1 MSNKKYSNFVR
12 PTSPTEELVL
22 VPKNKFHINTSISG
36 EEARRIYLEEVSKA
50 NNIQSPKKD
59 NSVNSRRRASKRKYD
74 DPVSNKDLFIAVQN
88 NDIDTTKEALEL
100 SPDKINIID
109 DYGWS
114 LLMIACQANSIDTVK
129 ELLKRGI
136 DTTIRD
142 KAGNSAQSLV
152 IQNKNL
158 ILADILISHK
168 RKKEEEIKIKVQSK
182 TKVKLKEFHCL
193 VCNQAYPDEQ
203 EHLSSTIHN
212 INASKG
218 KKILSN
224 YAIPQT
230 NRGYQI
236 MLKAGWDRD
245 SGLGPEGTGKRYP
258 IKTVQKKDRKG
269 LGNVN
274 KEEPKEDTVKH
285 KTRKSL
291 VINYESNKKMEI
303 NFRREFY

>member
-12 PTSPTEELVL
+12 PTSPTEELVS
-22 VPKNKFHINTSISG
+22 KNKFQINTSISG
-36 EEARRIYLEEVSKA
+36 EEARRIYLEELSKA
-50 NNIQSPKKD
+50 NNVEQSSSKNNPI
-59 NSVNSRRRASKRKYD
+59 SNSRRLASKRKRD
-74 DPVSNKDLFIAVQN
+74 DSITNKDLFLAVQN
-88 NDIDTTKEALEL
+88 NDIDTTKEALDV

-114 LLMIACQANSIDTVK
+114 LLMIACQASSIDTVK

-136 DTTIRD
+136 DTTVRD

-168 RKKEEEIKIKVQSK
+168 HKIEEEMQIKVQSK
-182 TKVKLKEFHCL
+182 TKVKLKEFHCSI
-193 VCNQAYPDEQ
+193 CNQAYPDEQ
-203 EHLSSTIHN
+203 EHMSSTIHN

-218 KKILSN
+218 KKIPAN

-245 SGLGPEGTGKRYP
+245 SGLGPEGTGKKYP

-269 LGNVN
+269 LGNVK

-291 VINYESNKKMEI
+291 VREYESNKKMEI

>member
-12 PTSPTEELVL
+12 PTSPTEELIS
-22 VPKNKFHINTSISG
+22 KKKFHINTSISG
-36 EEARRIYLEEVSKA
+36 EEARRIYLEEVNKA
-50 NNIQSPKKD
+50 NNTQPTSSKD
-59 NSVNSRRRASKRKYD
+59 NPISNTKRRASKRKCG
-74 DPVSNKDLFIAVQN
+74 DPISNKDLFIAVQN
-88 NDIDTTKEALEL
+88 NDIDTTKEALDL

-136 DTTIRD
+136 DTTVRD

-158 ILADILISHK
+158 ILADILISYK
-168 RKKEEEIKIKVQSK
+168 RKKEEMKIKVESQ
-182 TKVKLKEFHCL
+182 TKVKLKVFHCS
-193 VCNQAYPDEQ
+193 VCNQAYPNEQ

-212 INASKG
+212 IIASKG
-218 KKILSN
+218 KKIPTN

-236 MLKAGWDRD
+236 MLKTGWDRD
-245 SGLGPEGTGKRYP
+245 SGLGPEGAGKKYP
-258 IKTVQKKDRKG
+258 IRTVQKKDRKG
-269 LGNVN
+269 LGNVK

-291 VINYESNKKMEI
+291 VRDYESNKKMEI

>member
-12 PTSPTEELVL
+12 PTSPTEERVS
-22 VPKNKFHINTSISG
+22 KNKFQINTSISG

-50 NNIQSPKKD
+50 NNAKQSSSKNNPI
-59 NSVNSRRRASKRKYD
+59 SNSRRLACKRKRD
-74 DPVSNKDLFIAVQN
+74 DSITNKDLFLAVQN
-88 NDIDTTKEALEL
+88 NDIDTTKEALDL

-114 LLMIACQANSIDTVK
+114 LLMIACQASSIDTVK

-136 DTTIRD
+136 DTTVRD

-168 RKKEEEIKIKVQSK
+168 HKIEEEMQIKVQSK
-182 TKVKLKEFHCL
+182 AKVKLKEFHCSI
-193 VCNQAYPDEQ
+193 CNQAYSDEQ
-203 EHLSSTIHN
+203 EHMSSTIHN

-218 KKILSN
+218 KKIPTN

-245 SGLGPEGTGKRYP
+245 SGLGPEGTGKKYP

-269 LGNVN
+269 LGNVK
-274 KEEPKEDTVKH
+274 KEEPKEDKVKH

-291 VINYESNKKMEI
+291 VREYESNKKMEI